1 MSDYKV
7 VRTFHPV
14 GQGGFYS
21 ERHNN
26 FNIVYDCGAIPVS
39 DAKPVVQAAF
49 SKTEDIDVLF
59 ISHFDYDH
67 VSAISTLQKN
77 VRNIKQVVL
86 PLLDEGHKNLLIN
99 INRALSQNIIKLI
112 SNPQLFF
119 GKNTDIIYVRP
130 ADNERKFS
138 EENTENERFYDLRE
152 TPFYK
157 DKESGRIEVDSG
169 SVLSFGGIFRWVF
182 VPYNY
187 LNKVRSSQLINE
199 LSKAKF
205 NVRLLTSDSFFSLK
219 NITTPSKRRALK
231 QVYSRID
238 GNVNE
243 NSMLVYSG
251 PEKVNEDCCLCD
263 ECYDDCSFHRYFFH
277 KAGCIYTGDCDLNK
291 VNLGA
296 IYSNFIL
303 NIGIVQIPHHG
314 SKHNFFFNSLRQFWP
329 DVTCPVSFGTKNKH
343 GHPSAQ
349 VINELSQ
356 HGFRPLLIN
365 EKSDSEFVQ
374 NIQIWSKEAKRI
386 QRKVGSF

>member
-1 MSDYKV
+1 MEYTVK
-7 VRTFHPV
+7 RTFHPV

-49 SKTEDIDVLF
+49 SNSEDIDVLF
-59 ISHFDYDH
+59 VSHFDYDH

-86 PLLDEGHKNLLIN
+86 PLLDEEHKNLLIN
-99 INRALSQNIIKLI
+99 INRALSHNIIKLI

-119 GKNTDIIYVRP
+119 GKNTDIIYVKP
-130 ADNERKFS
+130 AGDERNLG
-138 EENTENERFYDLRE
+138 EEGTENDRFYDLRE
-152 TPFYK
+152 IPFQK
-157 DKESGRIEVDSG
+157 DKESGRIEIDSG
-169 SVLSFGGIFRWVF
+169 SVLSFGGVFRWVF

-187 LNKVRSSQLINE
+187 LNRVRSSQLINE

-205 NVRLLTSDSFFSLK
+205 DVTLLTSDSFYTLK
-219 NITTPSKRRALK
+219 NITTSAKRRALK

-251 PEKVNEDCCLCD
+251 PEKVNGDWCLCH
-263 ECYDDCSFHRYFFH
+263 ECYDDCPLPRYCYQ
-277 KAGCIYTGDCDLNK
+277 KVGCIYTGDSDLNK
-291 VNLGA
+291 VDLSA
-296 IYSNFIL
+296 IYSSFIL
-303 NIGIVQIPHHG
+303 NTGVIQIPHHG
-314 SKHNFFFNSLRQFWP
+314 SKHNFLLNSLSQFWP
-329 DVTCPVSFGTKNKH
+329 YAFCPISFGTKNKY
-343 GHPSAQ
+343 GHPAAQ
-349 VINELSQ
+349 IINELSQ

-374 NIQIWSKEAKRI
+374 NIQIVNKKAKRM
-386 QRKVGSF
+386 QQKVGSF